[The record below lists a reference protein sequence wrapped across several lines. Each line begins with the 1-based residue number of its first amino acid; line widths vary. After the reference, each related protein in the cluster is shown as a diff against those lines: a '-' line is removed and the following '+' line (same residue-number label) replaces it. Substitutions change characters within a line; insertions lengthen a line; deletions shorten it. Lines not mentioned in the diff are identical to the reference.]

1 MTDGSEA
8 HKLLFCQTFI
18 ATHRSYDPATLPW
31 PALDAGSIDRLRS
44 IPFWDAALR
53 AERNAGI
60 MVSRFADMVSDPLIR
75 EAVALQ
81 GVEETR
87 HANLLETMLD
97 RYGIQVAPQS
107 GGEPVISKRAFLD
120 FGYEECIDSF
130 LGFGIFGLARQVQ
143 IFIPELTD
151 IFEYVLLE
159 EARHVTF
166 FVNWIAYDRAQRGM
180 RSKPVQAAAT
190 ALGYLRAVRRIVTT
204 FQPQAQGTKLQGVGF
219 GAEGA
224 FRMFGGITWRQFLQ
238 SCVDEN
244 DRYLSAMDPQLLRP
258 RVLATMARFALRLP
272 TFGRS
277 GRTSPA
283 ST

>member
-1 MTDGSEA
+1 
-8 HKLLFCQTFI
+8 
-18 ATHRSYDPATLPW
+18 
-31 PALDAGSIDRLRS
+31 
-44 IPFWDAALR
+44 
-53 AERNAGI
+53 
-60 MVSRFADMVSDPLIR
+60 
-75 EAVALQ
+75 
-81 GVEETR
+81 
-87 HANLLETMLD
+87 
-97 RYGIQVAPQS
+97 
-107 GGEPVISKRAFLD
+107 
-120 FGYEECIDSF
+120 
-130 LGFGIFGLARQVQ
+130 
-143 IFIPELTD
+143 
-151 IFEYVLLE
+151 
-159 EARHVTF
+159 
-166 FVNWIAYDRAQRGM
+166 M